1 MKTLIKGATL
11 NGKIVNILIED
22 NIFKKI
28 TEEPIPEEKDYKIID
43 AKNKAIMPAFYNT
56 NTHLAMILMR
66 GINDDKELKE
76 WLKEDIWPREELIT
90 PNDVYIATKFEILEM
105 IKGGSVFCS
114 DMSKY
119 PEETMKAINEMGIR
133 GVISTPERDNEKG
146 ELDEKNDEENKK
158 LLEEKKQKIIEFIN
172 MKNIN
177 EERIMKCISIPS
189 IFTVSEEFLKFYS
202 EVAKKNNMYIHI
214 MVSETMEE
222 VEYCKKNYGC
232 SPIEKLEK
240 LGLLTDKTILAYCVH
255 VDDKDIELIKKYKCA
270 IAHCPA
276 SNFKLK
282 SGLMPFQKL
291 LDAGILITLG
301 TDSSASNNTVS
312 MLEEM
317 KISALNAKL
326 QANKSSAGNVKD
338 IFNTATLNGAKSY
351 GINAGEIK
359 EGKLADFVLY
369 NLNHYLLLPNYNLLS
384 NLVYSAQNDCI
395 TDVFC
400 NGIQLMKDRK
410 VEGEEK
416 IMKDFREL
424 SEKYRN
430 VTASLGHN

>member
-1 MKTLIKGATL
+1 
-11 NGKIVNILIED
+11 
-22 NIFKKI
+22 
-28 TEEPIPEEKDYKIID
+28 
-43 AKNKAIMPAFYNT
+43 
-56 NTHLAMILMR
+56 
-66 GINDDKELKE
+66 
-76 WLKEDIWPREELIT
+76 
-90 PNDVYIATKFEILEM
+90 
-105 IKGGSVFCS
+105 
-114 DMSKY
+114 
-119 PEETMKAINEMGIR
+119 
-133 GVISTPERDNEKG
+133 
-146 ELDEKNDEENKK
+146 
-158 LLEEKKQKIIEFIN
+158 

-214 MVSETMEE
+214 MVSETKEE

-270 IAHCPA
+270 IAHCPS

>member
-1 MKTLIKGATL
+1 MKTLIKGASL
-11 NGKIVNILIED
+11 NGKIVDVLIEG

-43 AKNKAIMPAFYNT
+43 AKDKAIMPAFYNT
-56 NTHLAMILMR
+56 HTHLAMILMK

-90 PNDVYIATKFEILEM
+90 PNDVYIASKFEILEM

-133 GVISTPERDNEKG
+133 GVISTAERDNEKR
-146 ELDEKNDEENKK
+146 ELTEKTEEENKK
-158 LLEEKKQKIIEFIN
+158 LLQEKEQKIIDFIN

-177 EERIMKCISIPS
+177 EERIMKCISIHS
-189 IFTVSEEFLKFYS
+189 IYAVSEEFLKFYS
-202 EVAKKNNMYIHI
+202 EVARKNNMYIHI
-214 MVSETMEE
+214 MVSETQRE
-222 VEYCKKNYGC
+222 VEYCKRTYGC

-255 VDDKDIELIKKYKCA
+255 VDDKDIELIKKYKCT
-270 IAHCPA
+270 IAHCPT

-291 LDAGILITLG
+291 LDSGILITLG
-301 TDSSASNNTVS
+301 TDSSASNNSIS

-326 QANKSSAGNVKD
+326 QANKSSAGNVRD

-351 GINAGEIK
+351 GIDAGEIK

-369 NLNHYLLLPNYNLLS
+369 NLNHYLMLPNYNLLS

-395 TDVFC
+395 TDVLC
-400 NGIQLMKDRK
+400 NGVQLMKDRK

-430 VTASLGHN
+430 VTAILEHK